1 MVRRLLLFL
10 LPLLCLGGCLQSPPP
25 VAGRPQTAPAEIFV
39 DTVWHGTVIIDGQ
52 VKVYKG
58 ATLTIAPGT
67 EILFVRQDRDQDGLG
82 DGTLIVEGAL
92 VAVGSRQQPIRFR
105 SAASDPQPGDWLELR
120 VDFARDCR
128 LSFCEIR
135 DSAHTLHAH
144 FTRAVVEDCTIR
156 YNIDGCRLGQGNFA
170 IRRCLIEDN
179 SGKGINFRNSTVE
192 ISGNIIRRNGTGI
205 FLFETDRALLI
216 AGNNFHGNGH
226 NLRLGDFF
234 QHDITVGRNWWGFA
248 DAQGAAATVYDRKS
262 DVTLGTVT
270 IDVAPEWL
278 AATGPRDGVI
288 LTSAWDLA
296 TGGFVDATAV
306 AWERVFY
313 LPGWDGVVRALF
325 GDSQLLWQ
333 RSLGE
338 TIDATPAVDAE
349 RLYLQTWGR
358 EVVALDRTDGS
369 VRWRFSYPAS
379 PADDHRQGGLLRLDD
394 AILVPGWNGTLYAL
408 HPASGKLLW
417 SFTARAPL
425 RATPVSDGQ
434 RIYLSGGDGTM
445 WALDLN
451 GRLLWER
458 SLDAPLLSSP
468 VLLPAGVAVLS
479 RSGTLVAL
487 SADGQELWRRSLQ
500 QECWYGAP
508 VYDRDTL
515 FVVTAAGSLWRRDA
529 DSGRTVWRRDGLGPV
544 YATPLVADGRVMVGD
559 NAGTFRVYGGDS
571 AELLAS
577 FTVGAPLQG
586 TPLLQGGRLI
596 FGARDQRIHALDML
610 PSDEKTKN
618 P

>member
-1 MVRRLLLFL
+1 MKALLCLFLPLLFL
-10 LPLLCLGGCLQSPPP
+10 GSCLPSCPSGTDAPLM
-25 VAGRPQTAPAEIFV
+25 APAEIFV
-39 DTVWHGTVIIDGQ
+39 DTLWRGTVIIDGQ
-52 VKVYKG
+52 VKVFKG

-67 EILFVRQDRDQDGLG
+67 DILFVRQDRDQDGLG

-156 YNIDGCRLGQGNFA
+156 NNIDGCRLGQGSFV

-192 ISGNIIRRNGTGI
+192 ISGNIIRRNATGI
-205 FLFETDRALLI
+205 FLFETDRSLLL
-216 AGNNFHGNGH
+216 AGNNFHNNGH

-234 QHDITVGRNWWGFA
+234 PHDIAVGRNWWGDP
-248 DAQGAAATVYDRKS
+248 DAQEAAATVYDRKS
-262 DVTLGTVT
+262 DATLGTVT
-270 IDVAPEWL
+270 IEAAPEWL
-278 AATGPRDGVI
+278 AATGPRDGVA
-288 LTSAWDLA
+288 LTSAWELA
-296 TGGFVDATAV
+296 TGGFVDASAV
-306 AWERVFY
+306 TREGVLY
-313 LPGWDGVVRALF
+313 LPGWDGAARALS
-325 GDSQLLWQ
+325 GDGRLLWQ

-338 TIDATPAVDAE
+338 TIDATPAVDTE

-358 EVVALDRTDGS
+358 EVVALDRTDGG

-379 PADDHRQGGLLRLDD
+379 PADDHRQGGLLRLGDSL
-394 AILVPGWNGTLYAL
+394 LVPGWNGTLYAL

-417 SFTARAPL
+417 SFTARPPL
-425 RATPVSDGQ
+425 RATPTSDGQ
-434 RIYLSGGDGTM
+434 RLYLSGGDGTL

-479 RSGTLVAL
+479 RAGTLVAL
-487 SADGQELWRRSLQ
+487 TPNGQEMWRHSLQ

-508 VYDRDTL
+508 VYDRGAL
-515 FVVTAAGSLWRRDA
+515 FVATAAGSLWRLDA
-529 DSGRTVWRRDGLGPV
+529 DSGRTVWRRDGFGPF
-544 YATPLVADGRVMVGD
+544 YATPLVADGRVVVGD
-559 NAGTFRVYGGDS
+559 NAGMLRVFGGDS
-571 AELLAS
+571 ADLLAS
-577 FTVGAPLQG
+577 FTVGAPMQG

-596 FGARDQRIHALDML
+596 FGARDQRIHALDL
-610 PSDEKTKN
+610 LSADEKKKS